1 MGPKL
6 AQRLEDGPE
15 GVHWWVGLRRPRKL
29 WAGVGQKR
37 VERGADA
44 DVGEVEK
51 LNSWSETN
59 HGLTFA
65 WLFPSDKGG
74 FKFNKK
80 LVAHLIC
87 VL

>member
-1 MGPKL
+1 M
-6 AQRLEDGPE
+6 
-15 GVHWWVGLRRPRKL
+15 GLRWRPRKL
-29 WAGVGQKR
+29 WVGVGQKR

-65 WLFPSDKGG
+65 GLAFS
-74 FKFNKK
+74 FR
-80 LVAHLIC
+80 
-87 VL
+87 

>member
-1 MGPKL
+1 MGL
-6 AQRLEDGPE
+6 
-15 GVHWWVGLRRPRKL
+15 LRRPRKL
-29 WAGVGQKR
+29 WAGVGQKQ

-65 WLFPSDKGG
+65 GLAFFLFDKGWFF
-74 FKFNKK
+74 FKF
-80 LVAHLIC
+80 
-87 VL
+87 